1 MSATAPQP
9 VASPQVHGLKALSVF
24 VLVGVVALA
33 AALAAGATG
42 VFNALVFLVFAVLWL
57 CFAAVLLFARADLDV
72 LWRNFRRRN
81 VVVQALG
88 WLLLLP
94 LVAALFVW
102 ERRWQVSVRFVV
114 VLAIAAL
121 NLFMFFPRA

>member
-9 VASPQVHGLKALSVF
+9 AATPQLHGFKALSVC
-24 VLVGVVALA
+24 VVVAVVALA

-42 VFNALVFLVFAVLWL
+42 VFNVLVFLVFAVLWL
-57 CFAAVLLFARADLDV
+57 CFAAVLLFAPADLEV
-72 LWRNFRRRN
+72 LWGDFRQRN
-81 VVVQALG
+81 VVVQALA
-88 WLLLLP
+88 WLLFLP

-102 ERRWQVSVRFVV
+102 ERRWQVAVRFVV

-121 NLFMFFPRA
+121 NLFMFFPRG